1 VVVVALDRLGP
12 SLAGIVRTI
21 ETLNERRWGR
31 LGHVAEQDPGPV
43 IQRIMLGG
51 ELRSLREAAK
61 IGTDDAAAAL
71 SWYRAKVSKVETGTV
86 RVTAAE
92 LSGLLRLYHADE
104 ATTER
109 VQRLGEEARRKTTPA
124 RVPDWAKQY
133 VSLEASATEI
143 KLFFGDFI
151 PGMLQTRD
159 YARALLSAS
168 VVVPPADIEQ
178 MATSREHRAE
188 RLRNGAPLLW
198 VILGEEALR
207 RTVGS
212 PQVQRGQLL
221 RLRELAELPL
231 SGGAHAGLGMSFVL
245 LDLGQSRTVYI
256 EGLTSA
262 DYLVRPQHT
271 QTYNLAFDRL
281 RVASL
286 GDRESLAI
294 INTLIEEL
302 EE

>member
-1 VVVVALDRLGP
+1 VSRK
-12 SLAGIVRTI
+12 
-21 ETLNERRWGR
+21 RRWGR

-43 IQRIMLGG
+43 VQRIMLGG
-51 ELRSLREAAK
+51 ELRALRDAAK
-61 IGTDDAAAAL
+61 ISTEDAATAL
-71 SWYRAKVSKVETGTV
+71 GWYRAKVSKVETGTV

-92 LSGLLRLYHADE
+92 LSDLLTLYKADD

-109 VQRLGEEARRKTTPA
+109 VQRLGEEARRKTSPA

-151 PGMLQTRD
+151 PGILQTRD
-159 YARALLSAS
+159 YARAVLSTS
-168 VVVPPADIEQ
+168 VLVPPADVEE

-188 RLRNGAPLLW
+188 RLRSGAPLLW
-198 VILGEEALR
+198 VVLGEEALR
-207 RTVGS
+207 RTVGNN
-212 PQVQRGQLL
+212 QVQRGQLL
-221 RLRELAELPL
+221 RLRELAELPNVTVQVMPL
-231 SGGAHAGLGMSFVL
+231 SGGAHAALGMSFIL

-256 EGLTSA
+256 EGLTSS
-262 DYLVRPQHT
+262 DYLVRPQHI
-271 QTYNLAFDRL
+271 QAYSLAFDRL

-294 INTLIEEL
+294 INTLIDEFEE
-302 EE
+302 

>member
-1 VVVVALDRLGP
+1 VSRK
-12 SLAGIVRTI
+12 
-21 ETLNERRWGR
+21 RRWGR

-43 IQRIMLGG
+43 VQRIMLGG
-51 ELRSLREAAK
+51 ELRTLREAAK
-61 IGTDDAAAAL
+61 ISTEAAATEFG
-71 SWYRAKVSKVETGTV
+71 WYRAKVSKVETGTV
-86 RVTAAE
+86 KLTATE
-92 LSGLLRLYHADE
+92 LSDLLTFYQADD
-104 ATTER
+104 ATSER

-159 YARALLSAS
+159 YARAVLSTS
-168 VVVPPADIEQ
+168 VIVPPADVEQ

-188 RLRNGAPLLW
+188 RLRSGAPLLW
-198 VILGEEALR
+198 VVLGEEALR
-207 RTVGS
+207 RTVGGR
-212 PQVQRGQLL
+212 QVQRGQLL
-221 RLRELAELPL
+221 RLRELAELPNVTVQVMPL
-231 SGGAHAGLGMSFVL
+231 SGGAHAALGMSFHL
-245 LDLGQSRTVYI
+245 LDLGQSQTVYI
-256 EGLTSA
+256 EGLTSS
-262 DYLVRPQHT
+262 DYLVRPQHI
-271 QTYNLAFDRL
+271 QAYNLAFDRL

-294 INTLIEEL
+294 INTLIDEL

>member
-1 VVVVALDRLGP
+1 MSRK
-12 SLAGIVRTI
+12 
-21 ETLNERRWGR
+21 RRWGR

-43 IQRIMLGG
+43 VQRIMLGG

-61 IGTDDAAAAL
+61 INSEDAAAAL
-71 SWYRAKVSKVETGTV
+71 GWYRAKVSKVETGTV
-86 RVTAAE
+86 RLTAAE
-92 LSGLLRLYHADE
+92 LSSLLTCYRADA
-104 ATTER
+104 ATCER

-124 RVPDWAKQY
+124 RVPDWAKQF

-143 KLFFGDFI
+143 KMFFGDFI

-159 YARALLSAS
+159 YARAQLSTS
-168 VVVPPADIEQ
+168 VIVPPADVEA

-188 RLRNGAPLLW
+188 RLRSGAPLLW
-198 VILGEEALR
+198 VVLGEEALR
-207 RTVGS
+207 RGVGGH
-212 PQVQRGQLL
+212 QVQRGQLL
-221 RLRELAELPL
+221 RLRELAELPNVTVQVMPI
-231 SGGAHAGLGMSFVL
+231 SGGAHAALGMSFTL
-245 LDLGQSRTVYI
+245 LDLGQSRTVVYI

-271 QTYNLAFDRL
+271 QAYNLAFDRL

-294 INTLIEEL
+294 INTLIDEL
-302 EE
+302 KE

>member
-1 VVVVALDRLGP
+1 VFVDAVSGRYCVSRK
-12 SLAGIVRTI
+12 
-21 ETLNERRWGR
+21 RRWGR

-43 IQRIMLGG
+43 VQRIMLGG
-51 ELRSLREAAK
+51 ELRTLREAAK
-61 IGTDDAAAAL
+61 IGTDDVAVAL
-71 SWYRAKVSKVETGTV
+71 GWYRAKLSKVETGTV
-86 RVTAAE
+86 RLTAAE
-92 LSGLLRLYHADE
+92 LSSLLTFYKADE
-104 ATTER
+104 ATSER

-168 VVVPPADIEQ
+168 VIVPPADVEE

-188 RLRNGAPLLW
+188 RLSSGAPLLW
-198 VILGEEALR
+198 VVLGEEALR

-212 PQVQRGQLL
+212 HQVQRRQLL
-221 RLRELAELPL
+221 RLRELAELPNVTVQVMPL
-231 SGGAHAGLGMSFVL
+231 SGGAHAALGMSFVL
-245 LDLGQSRTVYI
+245 LDLSQSRTVYI

-271 QTYNLAFDRL
+271 QAYNLAFDRL

-302 EE
+302 KE